1 MEEKGKML
9 LVDDEEDVLQSF
21 KMMFEMEG
29 YQVLTAPDP
38 IQALSILKETEVDL
52 VISDMKMGD
61 IDGYQFLKM
70 LREFDDITSFIVLTA
85 YGTVDNAVK
94 CIKDGAFYYF
104 EKPAKFEEPSFWKI
118 IDEAINKTRLLRENR
133 KLKEKL
139 EKREKIDFIITQ
151 NQDMKAILQWVEE
164 VAKYNV
170 DILIQGESGV
180 GKELIAKAIQTLSPR
195 KDKPFIPLNC
205 ASFQKDL
212 LEAELFGYRRGAFT
226 GATEDKKGIFEEAD
240 GGTIF
245 LDEIG
250 ELPLDIQAKLL
261 RTLQDGEIKRIGDNK
276 PIKVDVRIIAATNKD
291 LEKLVEKGLF
301 REDLYYR
308 ISKEVIKIPP
318 LRERKEDIPPLVMH
332 FIQKYNKRFNKNIL
346 GIKPDALKVLLEYNW
361 PGNVRELSNVIEGA
375 VLRAKDGGYIE
386 KEHLRKDVFINV
398 DKFPLRYE
406 EYKEEIIKKGMKTYL
421 NVLLSM
427 TSGNITQ
434 AARLAGIPRQSLQ
447 RLMKKYGV
455 KVK

>member
-398 DKFPLRYE
+398 DKFPLKYE